1 MLTQASPILF
11 KAIKVDG
18 LGTIFFESI
27 FSVFNTMEID
37 LATLTYTLAI
47 EGVFMLLKTLH
58 VQVPMWV
65 EALQDL
71 F

>member
-11 KAIKVDG
+11 KAIKVYG